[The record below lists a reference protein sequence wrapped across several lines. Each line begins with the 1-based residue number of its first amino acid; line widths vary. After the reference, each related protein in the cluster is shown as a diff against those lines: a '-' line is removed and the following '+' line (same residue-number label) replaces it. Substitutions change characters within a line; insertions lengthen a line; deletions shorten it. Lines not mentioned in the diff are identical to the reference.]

1 MLEIAFILT
10 VYSIISCFQLAAGI
24 LATRIGKSFWIW
36 FWISLF
42 LPIIS
47 MFILIWMWDDKKVKE
62 IEISW

>member
-24 LATRIGKSFWIW
+24 LATRIGKNFWIW

-47 MFILIWMWDDKKVKE
+47 MFILIWMWDDEKVKE